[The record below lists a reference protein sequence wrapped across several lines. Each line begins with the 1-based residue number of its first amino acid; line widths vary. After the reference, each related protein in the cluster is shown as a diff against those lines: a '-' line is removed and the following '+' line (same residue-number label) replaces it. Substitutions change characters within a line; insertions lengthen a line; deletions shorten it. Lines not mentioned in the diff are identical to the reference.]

1 MIRSSQ
7 IVNGQYKDY
16 LVGQLTRFYDLVMT
30 SYGGEYDGKALFK
43 GGSRWSLKMKSGD
56 SNTSKPSRHHSHL

>member
-43 GGSRWSLKMKSGD
+43 GGSRC
-56 SNTSKPSRHHSHL
+56 